1 MPEIPVSIGART
13 AAPEGPATVLG
24 EGVAGMVR
32 YMMGVLDR
40 EDRLEA
46 GTGEWLGS
54 ISADRDALERSSR
67 DSVLRALRMATEP
80 RSFEVLSLLAEAG
93 HATMATLED
102 RTGLDRP
109 SLAERVADLTSA
121 GFVTKSPEAG
131 QVAITGAGRSLV
143 ELVETAVQ
151 AATQE
156 LLRRAP

>member
-1 MPEIPVSIGART
+1 LPEIPVSIGPRT
-13 AAPEGPATVLG
+13 SLIDDPATILG

-54 ISADRDALERSSR
+54 IASDREALERSSR
-67 DSVLRALRMATEP
+67 DSVLRALRMASEQ
-80 RSFEVLSLLAEAG
+80 RSFEVLSLLAESG
-93 HATMATLED
+93 HATMATLEES
-102 RTGLDRP
+102 TGLDRP

-121 GFVTKSPEAG
+121 GLVTKSPEAG

-143 ELVETAVQ
+143 ELVETAVE
-151 AATQE
+151 AATRE
-156 LLRRAP
+156 LVRTAP